1 MFESA
6 KLMLI
11 NCRLQALEEMFL
23 RMFPDKKEEL
33 SALVTKLITETKAD
47 AEEAFQ
53 LISRRWGE
61 R

>member
-33 SALVTKLITETKAD
+33 SALVVKLITETKAD
-47 AEEAFQ
+47 AEEEE
-53 LISRRWGE
+53 IE
-61 R
+61 

>member
-33 SALVTKLITETKAD
+33 SALVEKLVTETE
-47 AEEAFQ
+47 AEQEDAFQ
-53 LISRRWGE
+53 LINRRWGE